1 MSTPSRQ
8 PFTDVI
14 DILTGRSPPPVSR
27 FLSYSGKLSPQQI
40 QGLADAIKVSSVQ
53 GGFRLKGC
61 LLGDSGAEILASA
74 LASNRMI
81 HTLELVGNGIGRPG
95 AEAFAAC
102 LTTNTTL
109 TSLDVAD
116 NPCEWDAADLLE
128 AIDAI
133 LQRNRRLASRNSDSL
148 ADFPTESRDP
158 SASPRDQSGCPQSES
173 PGSENQPLAPPD
185 QPQHQPLGSLN
196 QSPSRP
202 SIAPA
207 SHRPVPPLSLSGLG
221 PSKSARDVVPPSGK
235 ENRAGTART
244 SATSGT
250 SPVGA
255 NDFEHRLLYLET
267 ASDNVSREIARMR
280 EDLTQVNEWEQRVDT
295 LSNEVAAV
303 FASVQTE
310 QTTFR
315 TWFDDLTS
323 WQQRSESE
331 CQRFSGELASFG
343 GDLHSLYQHVTHM
356 GSHVEDKAASTAYHQ
371 AQEVWDK
378 CNVELE
384 ELHSRMHEV
393 WQAHDELV
401 FITGAADGVT
411 GQGLDSRLRAL
422 EHDMQQVHVKT
433 EELDRHINKM
443 LTKMVEFANQEQLRL
458 KYDHNE
464 LKDRVAEAEQKV
476 QDNLSGQHQDRAAF
490 KTLQGQVGKLEA
502 GDQRLQQQTAGM
514 AEALEDVIRRKSP
527 SVLWQLSQE
536 AAVQDAAD
544 RLTRLEKG
552 LVDANSYAETE
563 AVQSQQAAISS
574 MQAQLAAVLQQLGT
588 VMTTERPH
596 DEASDTQPTVVT
608 DDADGAAQAGGPC
621 CDEMASVSI
630 STDTV
635 QGAPDAHVADA
646 CGTEHSHR
654 SEEILHDA
662 RGNNA
667 SETVTGSNRP
677 SSASVGNTRKDRQLS
692 DSHCVTCGDDNNI
705 GCRGADAFAE
715 VLHSKNFTLTTLEL
729 TGNPC
734 EAFAPHAIELI
745 TTCLRRNR
753 LGLNN
758 ASPNTPTKSV
768 GGFATPSTAY
778 HTVQP
783 FGSSNSPESKEGG
796 SAKRVLQT
804 SGKENWV
811 VSTSRGNDGG
821 ALGSVGMGAI
831 ELEYRLQH
839 LESSQDAISSEVDH
853 IKALGS
859 NIEGWKHQMNDAG
872 AQAAAVLALVQSD
885 GSEIRARLSDL
896 DNWRVNVESASQHFD
911 TLVGGLR
918 SNWFHLEQRFD
929 QISNRI
935 EHRGRTPRAIDCS
948 PYQQQVQQ
956 VREQCQ
962 QQLELLHANFEEV
975 QQAQQALAASSGV
988 GRGPDADLDVHAR
1001 LEALGQDMD
1010 DIRGVTHRLERYVE
1024 QMLRQMLGSLN
1035 AGQAVDVKQ
1044 ESGQMGF
1051 LEGQQRLKVDQQH
1064 LTDRIVRSDKQQ
1076 ASVAQQLQQSSSGQN
1091 QIKAALRNMQKQVT
1105 GLESGQGKLQQEV
1118 TDLGQ
1123 VVEQMKGRKGPAL
1136 PWQRAQEQAVQKLQE
1151 KITKVEA
1158 HSSEALR
1165 AVQAESARAI
1175 QAEAARCA
1183 QTEAVVDSL
1192 LTFKQTQSAELAQR
1206 DNAIASLHDSV
1217 AQLQV
1222 QLQRQQLSE
1231 SAVQAQLQ
1239 REGSTEKQTS
1249 GVERQV
1255 SAAERPQSAS
1265 SRGLSSVDAMTPG
1278 QAEQASAHL
1287 AATSQQGQKAQASKG
1302 SLKGRARLSIDRKK
1316 DLQRAAGKAA
1326 VRLGGQ
1332 KPAGARRSL
1341 VAEQYTMQYRYCGT
1355 FSGLSRTVHEFPTP
1369 SLRLQPDAQLRGRMP
1384 SPSRSVTPL
1393 LGSISAEGLQELL
1406 AASLTLAPAPSSPD
1420 AQDAN
1425 QGSQSNEA
1433 LQQQVVQQQ
1442 ADIRRDRGHLMAP
1455 VDFASPI
1462 DSPSISR
1469 SPSPPL
1475 QRTESQPATKLQV
1488 GKAASIGSTR
1498 VTGSKR
1504 TLSSRSNQDS
1514 TRSLVSKRV
1523 GSSYTAGRSSIGVG
1537 RSSIGVDRSSLGG
1550 TKGRTCDISGRSGID
1565 VSASS
1570 ADAIRSAA
1578 AAASSSAGAPDL
1590 RGSVSGSKDPGR
1602 SSQAG
1607 VATESVS
1614 VEGSPARLH
1623 HTAPVV
1629 QTHKQGAGA
1638 EDSPASDIKREKALG
1653 KSKEGALRRGGVAAF
1668 KDKNLGLSVTTL
1680 AQDKCMT
1687 SSSVSSPVSAKQAG
1701 LLPQRQSLFKA

>member
-1 MSTPSRQ
+1 MSTPSR
-8 PFTDVI
+8 PTFTDVL

-27 FLSYSGKLSPQQI
+27 FLSYSGQLSPQQI
-40 QGLADAIKVSSVQ
+40 QSLADAIRNSSVQ

-74 LASNRMI
+74 LASNQVI

-95 AEAFAAC
+95 AEALAAC
-102 LTTNTTL
+102 LTENTTL
-109 TSLDVAD
+109 TSLDLAD
-116 NPCEWDAADLLE
+116 NPCEWDAADVLE
-128 AIDAI
+128 AIDNV
-133 LQRNRRLASRNSDSL
+133 LHRNRMLASRNSGSL
-148 ADFPTESRDP
+148 ESSPTEPRNP
-158 SASPRDQSGCPQSES
+158 SASPRDQSRCPQSES
-173 PGSENQPLAPPD
+173 PGSEHQPLAPPN
-185 QPQHQPLGSLN
+185 QAQTHPLGSLN

-221 PSKSARDVVPPSGK
+221 RSKSARDVVLPSGK

-244 SATSGT
+244 SATSRT
-250 SPVGA
+250 SPGRA
-255 NDFEHRLLYLET
+255 DNFEHRLLYLET

-280 EDLTQVNEWEQRVDT
+280 GDLTQVNEWEQRVDT

-315 TWFDDLTS
+315 TWFDDLAS
-323 WQQRSESE
+323 WQQRSETE

-343 GDLHSLYQHVTHM
+343 GDLHSLYQHVMHT
-356 GSHVEDKAASTAYHQ
+356 GLHVEDKAGSMAYNQ

-384 ELHSRMHEV
+384 ELHSRIHDV
-393 WQAHDELV
+393 WQAHDQLV
-401 FITGAADGVT
+401 SITGADDGVT
-411 GQGLDSRLRAL
+411 GQDLDSRLQAL

-443 LTKMVEFANQEQLRL
+443 LTKMIEFANQEQLRL
-458 KYDHNE
+458 KYDYNE
-464 LKDRVAEAEQKV
+464 LKGRVAEAEQKV
-476 QDNLSGQHQDRAAF
+476 QDNLSGQHQDRAAL
-490 KTLQGQVGKLEA
+490 KTLQSQVAKLEF
-502 GDQRLQQQTAGM
+502 GEQRLQQQTAGM
-514 AEALEDVIRRKSP
+514 AEALEDMIRRKSP
-527 SVLWQLSQE
+527 SVLWQMSQE

-544 RLTRLEKG
+544 RLVRLEQG

-563 AVQSQQAAISS
+563 AVRS
-574 MQAQLAAVLQQLGT
+574 AQTEAVLDGLLHFKT
-588 VMTTERPH
+588 HTE
-596 DEASDTQPTVVT
+596 AKLV
-608 DDADGAAQAGGPC
+608 AAQASLDHLLSAPPVSNFLSFSGPL
-621 CDEMASVSI
+621 DIQQIHGLSTSLKTSSVSGGLRLKGCTLND
-630 STDTV
+630 S
-635 QGAPDAHVADA
+635 GAELIAEALVDNQTLNTLELPDND
-646 CGTEHSHR
+646 
-654 SEEILHDA
+654 
-662 RGNNA
+662 
-667 SETVTGSNRP
+667 
-677 SSASVGNTRKDRQLS
+677 
-692 DSHCVTCGDDNNI
+692 I
-705 GCRGADAFAE
+705 GCRGADALAE

-734 EAFAPHAIELI
+734 EALAPHAIELI

-758 ASPNTPTKSV
+758 ASPNTPTKSM
-768 GGFATPSTAY
+768 GGFATPPTAY

-783 FGSSNSPESKEGG
+783 FGFANSPESKDGG

-896 DNWRVNVESASQHFD
+896 DNWRVNVEAASQHFD
-911 TLVGGLR
+911 SLVGGLR
-918 SNWFHLEQRFD
+918 SKWFHLEQRYD

-962 QQLELLHANFEEV
+962 QQLELLHANVEEV
-975 QQAQQALAASSGV
+975 QQAQQALAATSGV
-988 GRGPDADLDVHAR
+988 GRGADADLDVHAR
-1001 LEALGQDMD
+1001 LEALGQDLD
-1010 DIRGVTHRLERYVE
+1010 DVRGVTHRLERYVE

-1035 AGQAVDVKQ
+1035 AGQ
-1044 ESGQMGF
+1044 
-1051 LEGQQRLKVDQQH
+1051 QRLK
-1064 LTDRIVRSDKQQ
+1064 
-1076 ASVAQQLQQSSSGQN
+1076 
-1091 QIKAALRNMQKQVT
+1091 
-1105 GLESGQGKLQQEV
+1105 GKLQQEV

-1123 VVEQMKGRKGPAL
+1123 VVEQMKGRKGAAL

-1151 KITKVEA
+1151 
-1158 HSSEALR
+1158 
-1165 AVQAESARAI
+1165 
-1175 QAEAARCA
+1175 
-1183 QTEAVVDSL
+1183 
-1192 LTFKQTQSAELAQR
+1192 
-1206 DNAIASLHDSV
+1206 
-1217 AQLQV
+1217 
-1222 QLQRQQLSE
+1222 
-1231 SAVQAQLQ
+1231 
-1239 REGSTEKQTS
+1239 
-1249 GVERQV
+1249 
-1255 SAAERPQSAS
+1255 
-1265 SRGLSSVDAMTPG
+1265 
-1278 QAEQASAHL
+1278 
-1287 AATSQQGQKAQASKG
+1287 
-1302 SLKGRARLSIDRKK
+1302 KK

-1332 KPAGARRSL
+1332 KPAGVRRSL
-1341 VAEQYTMQYRYCGT
+1341 VAGDRSVPEQLHRQPLSEVPLGEL
-1355 FSGLSRTVHEFPTP
+1355 SGS
-1369 SLRLQPDAQLRGRMP
+1369 QMA
-1384 SPSRSVTPL
+1384 SPGRSVTPL
-1393 LGSISAEGLQELL
+1393 LGSMSAEGLQELL
-1406 AASLTLAPAPSSPD
+1406 AASLTLTPPPSNPD
-1420 AQDAN
+1420 AQDVH

-1442 ADIRRDRGHLMAP
+1442 ADITRLESQLATLQSQFGVTHQQDRGHLIAP
-1455 VDFASPI
+1455 VETASPT

-1475 QRTESQPATKLQV
+1475 QRTSSQPATKLQV
-1488 GKAASIGSTR
+1488 GTAASIGSTR

-1514 TRSLVSKRV
+1514 ARQLGSKRV
-1523 GSSYTAGRSSIGVG
+1523 GRSSTAARSSIGVG
-1537 RSSIGVDRSSLGG
+1537 RSFLGG
-1550 TKGRTCDISGRSGID
+1550 GIKGRTSDVAGRSG
-1565 VSASS
+1565 V
-1570 ADAIRSAA
+1570 AA
-1578 AAASSSAGAPDL
+1578 ES
-1590 RGSVSGSKDPGR
+1590 GSVE
-1602 SSQAG
+1602 A
-1607 VATESVS
+1607 
-1614 VEGSPARLH
+1614 SPARLH

-1638 EDSPASDIKREKALG
+1638 ENSPASDIKRGQVLR
-1653 KSKEGALRRGGVAAF
+1653 KSKEGSLRRGGE
-1668 KDKNLGLSVTTL
+1668 
-1680 AQDKCMT
+1680 QE
-1687 SSSVSSPVSAKQAG
+1687 
-1701 LLPQRQSLFKA
+1701 

>member
-8 PFTDVI
+8 TFTDVI

-563 AVQSQQAAISS
+563 AVRSAPPVSNFLKFSGTLDIQQIHGLSTS
-574 MQAQLAAVLQQLGT
+574 LKT
-588 VMTTERPH
+588 
-596 DEASDTQPTVVT
+596 S
-608 DDADGAAQAGGPC
+608 
-621 CDEMASVSI
+621 SVSGGLRLKGC
-630 STDTV
+630 TLNDA
-635 QGAPDAHVADA
+635 GAELIAEALVDNQ
-646 CGTEHSHR
+646 T
-654 SEEILHDA
+654 L
-662 RGNNA
+662 
-667 SETVTGSNRP
+667 
-677 SSASVGNTRKDRQLS
+677 NTLE
-692 DSHCVTCGDDNNI
+692 VPDNNI

-896 DNWRVNVESASQHFD
+896 DNWRVNVEAASQHFD
-911 TLVGGLR
+911 TLVRGLR

-1035 AGQAVDVKQ
+1035 AGQ
-1044 ESGQMGF
+1044 
-1051 LEGQQRLKVDQQH
+1051 QRLKVDQQH
-1064 LTDRIVRSDKQQ
+1064 LTDRIVRAGRGADEGQEGACPTLA
-1076 ASVAQQLQQSSSGQN
+1076 AS
-1091 QIKAALRNMQKQVT
+1091 T
-1105 GLESGQGKLQQEV
+1105 G
-1118 TDLGQ
+1118 
-1123 VVEQMKGRKGPAL
+1123 A
-1136 PWQRAQEQAVQKLQE
+1136 
-1151 KITKVEA
+1151 
-1158 HSSEALR
+1158 
-1165 AVQAESARAI
+1165 
-1175 QAEAARCA
+1175 
-1183 QTEAVVDSL
+1183 
-1192 LTFKQTQSAELAQR
+1192 
-1206 DNAIASLHDSV
+1206 
-1217 AQLQV
+1217 
-1222 QLQRQQLSE
+1222 
-1231 SAVQAQLQ
+1231 
-1239 REGSTEKQTS
+1239 GSTE
-1249 GVERQV
+1249 
-1255 SAAERPQSAS
+1255 AAGE
-1265 SRGLSSVDAMTPG
+1265 D
-1278 QAEQASAHL
+1278 H
-1287 AATSQQGQKAQASKG
+1287 KG
-1302 SLKGRARLSIDRKK
+1302 SQGGVA
-1316 DLQRAAGKAA
+1316 QPETAAG
-1326 VRLGGQ
+1326 
-1332 KPAGARRSL
+1332 
-1341 VAEQYTMQYRYCGT
+1341 
-1355 FSGLSRTVHEFPTP
+1355 
-1369 SLRLQPDAQLRGRMP
+1369 AQMP
-1384 SPSRSVTPL
+1384 SPGRSVTPL

-1442 ADIRRDRGHLMAP
+1442 ADIRRLESELAALQSQCGVMHQQDRGHLMAP
-1455 VDFASPI
+1455 VDFASPT

-1590 RGSVSGSKDPGR
+1590 RGSVSGSKDSGR

-1653 KSKEGALRRGGVAAF
+1653 RSKEGALRRGGVAAF

-1687 SSSVSSPVSAKQAG
+1687 SSSVSSPGSAKQAG

>member
-61 LLGDSGAEILASA
+61 LLGDCGAETLASA

-95 AEAFAAC
+95 AEALAAC

-148 ADFPTESRDP
+148 ADFPTENRDP

-173 PGSENQPLAPPD
+173 PGSENQPGSPRPAPTSAV
-185 QPQHQPLGSLN
+185 G
-196 QSPSRP
+196 P

-280 EDLTQVNEWEQRVDT
+280 GDLTQVNEWEQRVDT

-563 AVQSQQAAISS
+563 AVRSAQTEAVLDGLLHFKSDTEAKLENSTQLQPVIPNQQQQQQLNSASPVANKNLQQMAIPQQQQQQEGMAVLSDQTNQQQPPLPQHIVEQEQAVPEAADAGPPHSLWQSQMTHELQSQKAANAALWQQVQSQQAAISS

-630 STDTV
+630 GTDTV

-692 DSHCVTCGDDNNI
+692 DSHCVTCGDGDSSATVHHRQAASNAIPFRFFRTIN
-705 GCRGADAFAE
+705 
-715 VLHSKNFTLTTLEL
+715 
-729 TGNPC
+729 
-734 EAFAPHAIELI
+734 APH
-745 TTCLRRNR
+745 
-753 LGLNN
+753 
-758 ASPNTPTKSV
+758 
-768 GGFATPSTAY
+768 
-778 HTVQP
+778 
-783 FGSSNSPESKEGG
+783 
-796 SAKRVLQT
+796 
-804 SGKENWV
+804 
-811 VSTSRGNDGG
+811 
-821 ALGSVGMGAI
+821 
-831 ELEYRLQH
+831 
-839 LESSQDAISSEVDH
+839 
-853 IKALGS
+853 
-859 NIEGWKHQMNDAG
+859 
-872 AQAAAVLALVQSD
+872 
-885 GSEIRARLSDL
+885 
-896 DNWRVNVESASQHFD
+896 
-911 TLVGGLR
+911 
-918 SNWFHLEQRFD
+918 RF
-929 QISNRI
+929 
-935 EHRGRTPRAIDCS
+935 
-948 PYQQQVQQ
+948 
-956 VREQCQ
+956 
-962 QQLELLHANFEEV
+962 L
-975 QQAQQALAASSGV
+975 
-988 GRGPDADLDVHAR
+988 
-1001 LEALGQDMD
+1001 
-1010 DIRGVTHRLERYVE
+1010 
-1024 QMLRQMLGSLN
+1024 
-1035 AGQAVDVKQ
+1035 
-1044 ESGQMGF
+1044 
-1051 LEGQQRLKVDQQH
+1051 
-1064 LTDRIVRSDKQQ
+1064 
-1076 ASVAQQLQQSSSGQN
+1076 
-1091 QIKAALRNMQKQVT
+1091 
-1105 GLESGQGKLQQEV
+1105 
-1118 TDLGQ
+1118 
-1123 VVEQMKGRKGPAL
+1123 
-1136 PWQRAQEQAVQKLQE
+1136 
-1151 KITKVEA
+1151 
-1158 HSSEALR
+1158 
-1165 AVQAESARAI
+1165 
-1175 QAEAARCA
+1175 
-1183 QTEAVVDSL
+1183 
-1192 LTFKQTQSAELAQR
+1192 
-1206 DNAIASLHDSV
+1206 
-1217 AQLQV
+1217 
-1222 QLQRQQLSE
+1222 
-1231 SAVQAQLQ
+1231 
-1239 REGSTEKQTS
+1239 
-1249 GVERQV
+1249 
-1255 SAAERPQSAS
+1255 
-1265 SRGLSSVDAMTPG
+1265 
-1278 QAEQASAHL
+1278 
-1287 AATSQQGQKAQASKG
+1287 
-1302 SLKGRARLSIDRKK
+1302 
-1316 DLQRAAGKAA
+1316 
-1326 VRLGGQ
+1326 
-1332 KPAGARRSL
+1332 
-1341 VAEQYTMQYRYCGT
+1341 
-1355 FSGLSRTVHEFPTP
+1355 
-1369 SLRLQPDAQLRGRMP
+1369 
-1384 SPSRSVTPL
+1384 
-1393 LGSISAEGLQELL
+1393 
-1406 AASLTLAPAPSSPD
+1406 
-1420 AQDAN
+1420 
-1425 QGSQSNEA
+1425 
-1433 LQQQVVQQQ
+1433 
-1442 ADIRRDRGHLMAP
+1442 
-1455 VDFASPI
+1455 
-1462 DSPSISR
+1462 
-1469 SPSPPL
+1469 
-1475 QRTESQPATKLQV
+1475 
-1488 GKAASIGSTR
+1488 
-1498 VTGSKR
+1498 
-1504 TLSSRSNQDS
+1504 
-1514 TRSLVSKRV
+1514 
-1523 GSSYTAGRSSIGVG
+1523 
-1537 RSSIGVDRSSLGG
+1537 
-1550 TKGRTCDISGRSGID
+1550 
-1565 VSASS
+1565 
-1570 ADAIRSAA
+1570 
-1578 AAASSSAGAPDL
+1578 
-1590 RGSVSGSKDPGR
+1590 
-1602 SSQAG
+1602 
-1607 VATESVS
+1607 
-1614 VEGSPARLH
+1614 
-1623 HTAPVV
+1623 
-1629 QTHKQGAGA
+1629 
-1638 EDSPASDIKREKALG
+1638 
-1653 KSKEGALRRGGVAAF
+1653 
-1668 KDKNLGLSVTTL
+1668 
-1680 AQDKCMT
+1680 
-1687 SSSVSSPVSAKQAG
+1687 
-1701 LLPQRQSLFKA
+1701 